1 MPDIPCLSDQVHWWI
16 IDGADGPTS
25 LGICR
30 HCRQTRRFENS
41 LMPDTV
47 TAWYHSR
54 SAVDFRED
62 DKDYNDQEDG
72 ETLPDPAYPV
82 GQVSPG

>member
-1 MPDIPCLSDQVHWWI
+1 
-16 IDGADGPTS
+16 
-25 LGICR
+25 
-30 HCRQTRRFENS
+30 
-41 LMPDTV
+41 MPDTV

-62 DKDYNDQEDG
+62 DKDYYDQETLQEDG
-72 ETLPDPAYPV
+72 ANLPDPASPA